1 MERAAGD
8 GRAGAADWNY
18 SCGIRGAA
26 DQSGFAGDGTASGT
40 GAGLPGCGDPAG
52 DDVIFLLRHPAA
64 PFMRTRR
71 ASALQSRTY
80 VLRLLMRGAKCELHS
95 HLKESGCSLHAS
107 MTDIHFFTV
116 QVRTA
121 FLDCIKKNTIFS
133 RKVLKNAVPSDIL
146 KKL

>member
-64 PFMRTRR
+64 PPFMRTRR

-95 HLKESGCSLHAS
+95 RLKGSGCSLHAS
-107 MTDIHFFTV
+107 MTDIHFLTAR
-116 QVRTA
+116 VRTA
-121 FLDCIKKNTIFS
+121 FLGLYQKKYNI
-133 RKVLKNAVPSDIL
+133 
-146 KKL
+146 

>member
-64 PFMRTRR
+64 PSCALVALRTPVSHIRAKTAYEGRKMRV
-71 ASALQSRTY
+71 ALAPKRKWMILTCKHDGHSFPYGT
-80 VLRLLMRGAKCELHS
+80 GA
-95 HLKESGCSLHAS
+95 
-107 MTDIHFFTV
+107 
-116 QVRTA
+116 
-121 FLDCIKKNTIFS
+121 DCILGLYQKKYNI
-133 RKVLKNAVPSDIL
+133 
-146 KKL
+146 

>member
-52 DDVIFLLRHPAA
+52 DDVVRVHQRPL
-64 PFMRTRR
+64 MRIRR

-95 HLKESGCSLHAS
+95 RLKESG
-107 MTDIHFFTV
+107 
-116 QVRTA
+116 
-121 FLDCIKKNTIFS
+121 
-133 RKVLKNAVPSDIL
+133 
-146 KKL
+146 

>member
-52 DDVIFLLRHPAA
+52 DDVVRVHPR
-64 PFMRTRR
+64 PLMRTRR
-71 ASALQSRTY
+71 ASALRSRTY

-95 HLKESGCSLHAS
+95 RLKESG
-107 MTDIHFFTV
+107 
-116 QVRTA
+116 
-121 FLDCIKKNTIFS
+121 
-133 RKVLKNAVPSDIL
+133 
-146 KKL
+146 

>member
-18 SCGIRGAA
+18 SCGIRDAA

-64 PFMRTRR
+64 P
-71 ASALQSRTY
+71 SCALVAHPRS
-80 VLRLLMRGAKCELHS
+80 
-95 HLKESGCSLHAS
+95 SLAH
-107 MTDIHFFTV
+107 T
-116 QVRTA
+116 
-121 FLDCIKKNTIFS
+121 C
-133 RKVLKNAVPSDIL
+133 
-146 KKL
+146 